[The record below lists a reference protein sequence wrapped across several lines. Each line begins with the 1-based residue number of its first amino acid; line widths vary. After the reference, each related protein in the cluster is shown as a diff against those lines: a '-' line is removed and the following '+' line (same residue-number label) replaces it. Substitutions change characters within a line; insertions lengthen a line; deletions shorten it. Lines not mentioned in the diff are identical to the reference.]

1 MEFQMNIFLTGATG
15 YIGSVVAE
23 KLQQAG
29 HVVTGLARSGAS
41 ADTLQARGIQV
52 VRGDLRD
59 AAVLN
64 DAAQAADGVINAAFD
79 FDPQDFPATAALERQ
94 VVMTLVG
101 ALKGSGKPLIFT
113 SGTGML
119 GDTGNVVFD
128 EETSLVV
135 PEGDA
140 GWATRGRLQNEHT
153 VLGASG
159 MRGIVLRA
167 PHVYGRSDGNNLI
180 AALRTAGLRIGAVPY
195 GAGSGQRQW
204 SFVHVDDLA
213 ELYVLALEH
222 SQGGELYYASA
233 ESGLHTADIARAIS
247 QGGELQGR
255 TTELDMAALA
265 DAFDTPFMA
274 WSWVVNN
281 QSSGLK
287 AQRALNWSPRH
298 TRMLEAL
305 AQPQR

>member
-1 MEFQMNIFLTGATG
+1 MNVFLTGATG

-23 KLQQAG
+23 KLRQAG
-29 HVVTGLARSGAS
+29 HVVTGLARSDTS

-79 FDPQDFPATAALERQ
+79 FDPHDFLATAALERQ
-94 VVMTLVG
+94 VVTTLVG
-101 ALKGSGKPLIFT
+101 ALKESGKPLIFT

-119 GDTGNVVFD
+119 GDTGSVVFD

-135 PEGDA
+135 PAGDA
-140 GWATRGRLQNEHT
+140 GWATRGRLQNENT

-167 PHVYGRSDGNNLI
+167 PHVYGRSDGYNLI

-195 GAGSGQRQW
+195 GPGTGQHQW

-222 SQGGELYYASA
+222 SQRGELYYAAA
-233 ESGLHTADIARAIS
+233 ESGLHTVDIARATS
-247 QGGELQGR
+247 QGSDLQGR
-255 TTELDMAALA
+255 TVELDMAALA
-265 DAFDTPFMA
+265 DAFGSPFMA

-287 AQRALNWSPRH
+287 AQRTLNWSPRH

-305 AQPQR
+305 ARPQP